1 MRRNDSAF
9 TIVELLV
16 VAALMAVLFG
26 LVLAG
31 GRPKPSAR
39 KFAQEFASMLLA
51 AQSRALGRPEG
62 AAVIIELPRTGITDD
77 PLRIHEAVCL
87 PPIVLNAPDGTLANS
102 GNTDLNQGYKVRF
115 QSKSGSAV
123 FTVSPWLK
131 LSGGVP
137 QARDAAGQNERNTIV
152 QPTGANLEAVVVR
165 LPVIGGK
172 AIAVPKQLAMRLENS
187 GVGDDPAASHGFVR
201 LDGKGALAVVFD
213 QAGRVA
219 DVVSNVTGPTAP
231 DSVSPGELIYFFFHE
246 VDLSQTPP
254 PDPLQSDRSIWVA
267 INPQTGRI
275 NIAANK
281 PGTLFTARENAR
293 KAIAVGK

>member
-1 MRRNDSAF
+1 MRRHDSAF

-39 KFAQEFASMLLA
+39 KLAQEFASMLLA

-62 AAVIIELPRTGITDD
+62 AAVIIELPGIPDD
-77 PLRIHEAVCL
+77 PLKIHEAVCL
-87 PPIVLNAPDGTLANS
+87 PPIVLDAPDGTIANS
-102 GNTDLNQGYKVRF
+102 GDTDLAQGYKARF
-115 QSKSGSAV
+115 QSKSGSGV

-137 QARDAAGQNERNTIV
+137 QARDATGQNERNTIV
-152 QPTGANLEAVVVR
+152 QPTGANLEALVVR

-172 AIAVPKQLAMRLENS
+172 AIAVPKQLALSLENS

-201 LDGKGALAVVFD
+201 LNGKGAIAVVFD

-219 DVVSNVTGPTAP
+219 DVVSNVIGATAP
-231 DSVSPGELIYFFFHE
+231 DSISPGELIYFFFHE
-246 VDLSQTPP
+246 VDSQTPP
-254 PDPLQSDRSIWVA
+254 PVPLQSDSAVWVA